1 MADKQQPDLS
11 KMPNFQAALDWI
23 KEKERA
29 GHNFGPI
36 KKWMELLEEWCQ
48 AGMDKLQEHE
58 TEENEEIEQLKY
70 KLEDAEI
77 NALAFEGVTE
87 LLEDVKRGVA
97 DMKEVYEACGLR
109 AP

>member
-1 MADKQQPDLS
+1 MADKQQPDLE
-11 KMPNFQAALDWI
+11 KKPNFQAALDWI

-36 KKWMELLEEWCQ
+36 KKWMDLLEEWCNS
-48 AGMDKLQEHE
+48 AMDKLQEHE
-58 TEENEEIEQLKY
+58 TEESKEISELKG

-77 NALAFEGVTE
+77 DACAFRLVTE
-87 LLEDVKRGVA
+87 LLEDVKREVA
-97 DMKEVYEACGLR
+97 DIEEVYEACGLR